1 MITESE
7 IQKIL
12 AGDKDIFVKRIEP
25 YFENVYCITK
35 SFPLNDEK
43 VEEIILKTF
52 TNTYIS
58 LSEKKNIDL
67 VSIFTE
73 HFRLLSNSI
82 QSNSTLFPQFLEMYI
97 FLLSEIQ
104 QCSTKDISNI
114 VGISKEE
121 VDNNYQSAIKNIC
134 GESIQNM
141 QSTETCISMD
151 HLIAFSVNNKDE
163 NIHDH
168 LEFCPSC
175 REKIKKIDILKNKY
189 VIGIKEN
196 AINDSFV
203 SKLTKEL
210 PSLTNKKRSWK
221 KQAILA
227 SIVVA
232 VFATFVFLLPNLLI
246 WKTAVTNYVKY
257 GEFYNAWGEDTFT
270 VSDAGFTFTVNKV
283 EVSPEYL
290 IVHYSLKDELGE
302 EREVRSNNN
311 RNPQYWGKL
320 IDGEKEHFLSAV
332 NIPLLDKSESVL
344 LYSISQVDHIPD
356 SFDLQIAIREMENVI
371 GNWDVTVPVTYA
383 PFIDSREVITLD
395 ATYNILDMV
404 ELQLKELIYT
414 PTGISLDLE
423 MDITDNEIKRLLG
436 ESIIENGEDLRES
449 VIRRNLAL
457 NPILSMVDQHGR
469 ELLPIYTTE
478 YSNINNKQK
487 RFTFSPFLAD
497 LSGINLNFWGLE
509 ETTSLSIEDKVNR
522 DSELNIQI
530 NEVYYF
536 AQIINSIDI
545 PLREVEDL
553 PLDMTMN
560 GDNLDTLTVRKLE
573 PNGNYSRGSY
583 EILIKSKNAD
593 ESVRSSYNWTASNQ
607 DMNRWFHSTSKLDFD
622 PLKNDP
628 GVFLHIELVIE
639 EDMPEEIMLASGSM
653 TRVIQ
658 LNDPIKVPLKNYGF

>member
-12 AGDKDIFVKRIEP
+12 AGDKELYIKRIEP
-25 YFENVYCITK
+25 YIENVFCITK
-35 SFPLNDEK
+35 AFSLNDEK
-43 VEEIILKTF
+43 VEEIMLKTF
-52 TNTYIS
+52 TNTYNS

-67 VSIFTE
+67 VSIFNE

-82 QSNSTLFPQFLEMYI
+82 QTNSSMIPQFLETYI

-104 QCSTKDISNI
+104 QCSTKEISHI
-114 VGISKEE
+114 IGISKEE
-121 VDNNYQSAIKNIC
+121 VDYNYQSAIKNIC
-134 GESIQNM
+134 GESLQTM
-141 QSTETCISMD
+141 QSTETCISID
-151 HLIAFSVNNKDE
+151 KLIAFS
-163 NIHDH
+163 IHNEDKTIEDH
-168 LEFCPSC
+168 LEFCPNC
-175 REKIKKIDILKNKY
+175 REKIKKIESIKQKY
-189 VIGIKEN
+189 VRTVNETVVE
-196 AINDSFV
+196 DSPV
-203 SKLTKEL
+203 PKLIKEL
-210 PSLTNKKRSWK
+210 PSLTIKKCSWK
-221 KQAILA
+221 KQTMLA

-232 VFATFVFLLPNLLI
+232 VFAAFIFLLPNILH
-246 WKTAVTNYVKY
+246 WKTAVTNYIKY
-257 GEFYNAWGEDTFT
+257 GELYNAWGEDTFT
-270 VSDAGFTFTVNKV
+270 VSDAGITFTVNKV

-290 IVHYSLKDELGE
+290 IVHYSLKEELGE

>member
-7 IQKIL
+7 IQKIF
-12 AGDKDIFVKRIEP
+12 AGDKDLFIKRIEP
-25 YFENVYCITK
+25 YIENVYCITK
-35 SFPLNDEK
+35 AFPLNVEK

-52 TNTYIS
+52 TNTYNN

-73 HFRLLSNSI
+73 HFRLLSISI
-82 QSNSTLFPQFLEMYI
+82 DSNSPLFLETYI

-121 VDNNYQSAIKNIC
+121 VDYNYQSAIKNIC
-134 GESIQNM
+134 GESLQNL
-141 QSTETCISMD
+141 QSKESCISMD
-151 HLIAFSVNNKDE
+151 QLIAYSVNNKDE
-163 NIHDH
+163 SIQDH

-175 REKIKKIDILKNKY
+175 REKIKKIDIFKNKY

-210 PSLTNKKRSWK
+210 PSLTKKKRSWK

-257 GEFYNAWGEDTFT
+257 GEFYNAWGEDTFSA
-270 VSDAGFTFTVNKV
+270 SDAGITFTVNKV
-283 EVSPEYL
+283 DVSPEYL
-290 IVHYSLKDELGE
+290 IVHYSLQDELGE
-302 EREVRSNNN
+302 VREERMNDN
-311 RNPQYWGKL
+311 RKPQYWGKI

-332 NIPLLDKSESVL
+332 NMPLLDKSENVL

-356 SFDLQIAIREMENVI
+356 SFDLQIAVREMENVI

-383 PFIDSREVITLD
+383 PFIDNREVIALD
-395 ATYNILDMV
+395 ETYNILDII
-404 ELQLKELIYT
+404 ELQLKELVYT
-414 PTGISLDLE
+414 PTGILLDLE
-423 MDITDNEIKRLLG
+423 MDITESEVKRLLG
-436 ESIIENGEDLRES
+436 ESMENGEDLRES
-449 VIRRNLAL
+449 VIRRNLSL
-457 NPILSMVDQHGR
+457 HSIISMVDQHERG
-469 ELLPIYTTE
+469 LLPFYTIE
-478 YSNINNKQK
+478 QSNFNSKHK

-497 LSGINLNFWGLE
+497 MSGINLNFWGAE
-509 ETTSLSIEDKVNR
+509 EVSSFSIEDKINS
-522 DSELNIQI
+522 DSELLILI
-530 NEVYYF
+530 NEVYYST
-536 AQIINSIDI
+536 QLINKLEI
-545 PLREVEDL
+545 PLQEVEDF
-553 PLDMTMN
+553 PINKTMN
-560 GDNLDTLTVRKLE
+560 GDTLETLTVRKLE
-573 PNGNYSRGSY
+573 SNGNYSKGSY

-593 ESVRSSYNWTASNQ
+593 ENVRSTYHWTASNI

-628 GVFLHIELVIE
+628 NVFLHIELVIE
-639 EDMPEEIMLASGSM
+639 EDMPEEIVLASGNISK
-653 TRVIQ
+653 VIQ
-658 LNDPIKVPLKNYGF
+658 LKDPIKVPLKNYGF